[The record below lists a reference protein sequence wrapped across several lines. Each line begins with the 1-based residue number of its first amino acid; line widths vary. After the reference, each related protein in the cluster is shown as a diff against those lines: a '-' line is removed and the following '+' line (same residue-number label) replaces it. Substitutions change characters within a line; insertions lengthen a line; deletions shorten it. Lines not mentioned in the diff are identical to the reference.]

1 MIEFNATFLIAML
14 SFVVF
19 IMIMNAIFYEPIL
32 EIIRK
37 REDYINS
44 NYNDSQNNLNNAK
57 QLEDERNSQILQTQ
71 KKCRNDFNIAIDNFN
86 AASTAKVKEAR
97 AKHKEIIQEE
107 KNKLFKNKEELDLA
121 LQDSVVENVA
131 TSITSKILKNN
142 QIKINQ

>member
-19 IMIMNAIFYEPIL
+19 IIIMNAIFYQPVL
-32 EIIRK
+32 DIIRK
-37 REDYINS
+37 RESYINS
-44 NYNDSQNNLNNAK
+44 NYAESKNNLNNAK
-57 QLEDERNSQILQTQ
+57 QFEEERNTKILQTQ
-71 KKCRNDFNIAIDNFN
+71 KKCRNDFNKAIDKFQ
-86 AASTAKVKEAR
+86 ADSTAKVKEAR
-97 AKHKEIIQEE
+97 ARHKEIIQEE
-107 KNKLFKNKEELDLA
+107 KNKLIRNKEELDLA